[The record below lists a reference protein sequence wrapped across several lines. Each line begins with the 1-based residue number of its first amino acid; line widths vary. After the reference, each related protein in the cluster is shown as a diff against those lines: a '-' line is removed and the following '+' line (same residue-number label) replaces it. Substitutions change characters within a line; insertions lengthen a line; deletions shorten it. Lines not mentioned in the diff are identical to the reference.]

1 MAIYRNVKTA
11 FWDDEKVIDEFSP
24 EDKYF
29 FLYLLTN
36 PQATQIGIYKLVPKS
51 TAFYMGYSK
60 EAVMVLLDRFET
72 KYNMIRYSR
81 DTNEVAIKNY
91 LRHSIIKGGKPVVDC
106 LKKEEKSVKDKSLV
120 QYIINSISDKEDLNS
135 AVEEF
140 IEYLIEEKGYSSRKE
155 SSKEKK
161 LDEKDK
167 REDKEKEGNVDVT
180 WNVTWDV
187 TSDDTSQPDVLFEM
201 LWSIYPKKRG
211 KGQVSKKAKQKIAE
225 IGYEHMA
232 RAIERYSSEVAGKD
246 QQYTMYGS
254 TFFNSGYVDYLDE
267 NYKPLPTHTEQIADV
282 FKRAGEK
289 IDQEGGVY
297 NEFPRI

>member
-140 IEYLIEEKGYSSRKE
+140 IEYLIEKKGYSSRKE

-161 LDEKDK
+161 LNEKDK
-167 REDKEKEGNVDVT
+167 REDKEKEKEGNVDVT
-180 WNVTWDV
+180 SHVTYHV

-232 RAIERYSSEVAGKD
+232 RAIERYSAEVAGQD
-246 QQYTMYGS
+246 PQYTMYGS
-254 TFFNSGYVDYLDE
+254 TFFNSGYLDYLDE
-267 NYKPLPTHTEQIADV
+267 NYKPLPTKQQQEYEVIRNWANSPHKDDE
-282 FKRAGEK
+282 GEFFD
-289 IDQEGGVY
+289 I
-297 NEFPRI
+297 